1 MIIFLDT
8 NILVELIER
17 RNNSDKVFVILDKCR
32 ELGNCLYMSVGGF
45 YTITYLVD
53 RHLKQEDKNNPE
65 RLQELKSILK
75 YILSICNISSL
86 DKEGIMSC
94 LNNDD
99 FVDLEDG
106 YQFQSALYCGADLL
120 LTINKKDFIH
130 ADQTLIKVLTPD
142 EYLETYID

>member
-53 RHLKQEDKNNPE
+53 RHLKQEGKNNPE

-86 DKEGIMSC
+86 DKEGIC
-94 LNNDD
+94 L
-99 FVDLEDG
+99 
-106 YQFQSALYCGADLL
+106 ALITMILL
-120 LTINKKDFIH
+120 IWRTVISSSLLCIVGLICCSL
-130 ADQTLIKVLTPD
+130 LIKRILFMRIR
-142 EYLETYID
+142 L